1 VVFVL
6 GSVLALGR
14 PARAGLLTGYGFLAP
29 SFLVLLV
36 FVLVPLGFSLYLSF
50 HQWNVISATKPFVGF
65 ENFTDLFADPQFWNA
80 FKNTLLYT
88 LHVPIGM
95 ALALLIAL
103 LLSQDIRGVSFW
115 RALFFLPS
123 ISSLVAVA
131 MVWEWL
137 YHPEFGLV
145 NYALRLLGLDP
156 LGWLTDPS
164 TALISVMIVN
174 IWLGVGYQMVIFLAG
189 LKSIPAAFYES
200 ALVDG
205 AGAWQR
211 FRYVTLP
218 LLRPTTFF
226 ILVTSIIASFQVFA
240 LVFVMTEGGPL
251 NRTDVVVYHIY
262 KNAYDYLKMGYA
274 SAMAWILFLVILAA
288 TWLQFRFVGKKVSY
302 N

>member
-1 VVFVL
+1 
-6 GSVLALGR
+6 
-14 PARAGLLTGYGFLAP
+14 
-29 SFLVLLV
+29 
-36 FVLVPLGFSLYLSF
+36 
-50 HQWNVISATKPFVGF
+50 
-65 ENFTDLFADPQFWNA
+65 
-80 FKNTLLYT
+80 
-88 LHVPIGM
+88 M